1 MFKYF
6 RGKRYFFLLKT
17 KFQIPCKSHIYNLF
31 FVKEDYHYLV
41 VYSGYSFALYLQSKG
56 KLYSRYD
63 KEHTHT
69 NWIFLRAS
77 ICQKRSSNYVLHSSE
92 KKKLEATR
100 QLNIIIPKV
109 KNQINKSLS
118 NRIISLFINTVLSY
132 YDQALLQYTTSIY
145 LC

>member
-1 MFKYF
+1 MSNKII
-6 RGKRYFFLLKT
+6 KL
-17 KFQIPCKSHIYNLF
+17 C
-31 FVKEDYHYLV
+31 
-41 VYSGYSFALYLQSKG
+41 ALSPK
-56 KLYSRYD
+56 
-63 KEHTHT
+63 
-69 NWIFLRAS
+69 
-77 ICQKRSSNYVLHSSE
+77 